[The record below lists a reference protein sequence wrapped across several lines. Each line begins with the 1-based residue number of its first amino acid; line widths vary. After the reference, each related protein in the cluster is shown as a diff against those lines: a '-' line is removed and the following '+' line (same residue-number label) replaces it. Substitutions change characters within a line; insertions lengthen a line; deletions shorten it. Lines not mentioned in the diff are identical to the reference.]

1 MGRRVYLLISS
12 ARNVSGAAYDNHKQS
27 CCRYSRP
34 TSLPFLLR
42 MHFSSEIEGA
52 ERMLTRMALAV
63 IACCGCGYLRLHL
76 SYLHIARGVTL
87 ASVLHPAD
95 SYMNYHVNFLH
106 FYIEEEMEIYE
117 KVFEK
122 WEECDEKFAKLGSAL
137 TYHEFEQARTLALH
151 LPRICIYR
159 GEAGGREGEANRIC
173 RALEARACAVC
184 WRRLLLLLL

>member
-1 MGRRVYLLISS
+1 MHVFLSLF
-12 ARNVSGAAYDNHKQS
+12 VSDA
-27 CCRYSRP
+27 
-34 TSLPFLLR
+34 LPSLLR
-42 MHFSSEIEGA
+42 MHFSEIEDT

-63 IACCGCGYLRLHL
+63 FACCGCVYLCLHL

-87 ASVLHPAD
+87 ASALHPAD

-137 TYHEFEQARTLALH
+137 TYHEFEQACALALH
-151 LPRICIYR
+151 LPRTCIYS
-159 GEAGGREGEANRIC
+159 GEEGGREGAAESESHMPSTRSKGVCCLLAGVV
-173 RALEARACAVC
+173 AAV
-184 WRRLLLLLL
+184 L